1 MLRALR
7 KIVVRPRVALSVGRQ
22 LVAGIAVCVA
32 HAGIRAVPQYL
43 RAFIGNNLGLES
55 RLIMRGGGSAR
66 TVTLADGSTLQTDA
80 ADGGIGQELA
90 LVGTHEPDSSAH
102 YRALLARLAEKVAEP
117 WILEIGANVGYFAQL
132 AAGAAPTARIVAA
145 EPAPQNVALLEA
157 NIEAAGL
164 TDRVCVH
171 QVAISDAVGQASL
184 QLSQRSNHHGL
195 EPSDRPVT
203 ATVEVPTLPFDAAVD
218 RWLPG
223 TPHVVRMDVE
233 GHEWA
238 VLETMDAVL
247 TGTEPLVLY
256 IEVHPRLLG
265 PERLATVV
273 ERLAAS
279 SCQVEAIRAEAYLGQ
294 TVTELSALAD
304 LCATHPTDGFGYE
317 VICSRGLA

>member
-1 MLRALR
+1 
-7 KIVVRPRVALSVGRQ
+7 VAQ
-22 LVAGIAVCVA
+22 AGIAA
-32 HAGIRAVPQYL
+32 IPQYL

-55 RLIMRGGGSAR
+55 RLSMQEAGGTR
-66 TVTLADGSTLQTDA
+66 TVTLADGSTLQTAA

-102 YRALLARLAEKVAEP
+102 YRALLGRVAEAVDEP
-117 WILEIGANVGYFAQL
+117 WVLEIGANVGYFAL
-132 AAGAAPTARIVAA
+132 MAAQAAPTAQLVAV
-145 EPAPQNVALLEA
+145 EPAPQNLALLRA

-164 TDRVCVH
+164 TDRISVH
-171 QVAISDAVGQASL
+171 QAAVSDTVGQASL

-195 EPSDRPVT
+195 EASDRPVT

-218 RWLPG
+218 RWLPVA
-223 TPHVVRMDVE
+223 PHVVRMDVE

-256 IEVHPRLLG
+256 IEVHPKLLG
-265 PERLATVV
+265 PERLAAVV

-279 SCQVEAIRAEAYLGQ
+279 SCRLEAIRAEAYMGR
-294 TVTELSALAD
+294 TVRSLSTLAE

-317 VICSRGLA
+317 VIMTRGLDGRASP